1 MNVTKK
7 GKSSM
12 GLAAGQARLLTITG
26 RKSDCEYESMR
37 LSHQKLALSRQLTD
51 LSNEYQNSLDQTKL
65 IYDYYGTGDQSN
77 PLSYGILMT
86 PSTLNNYMPVL
97 VTDPKGR
104 ATLNSKYAAAAEAAG
119 IPQEGLGSLPSENT
133 RNKFIEALGGQGV
146 ISDKLMNTILG
157 LPYNQAAGIGGGT
170 TVAQIT
176 QSGNLNDL
184 TTYLKDNAANINIK
198 FDNSLYDGMAGR
210 TDINIISKDGT
221 ERIPNDG
228 SLNKTYNLGNLL
240 SGDES
245 LVIDLVEHKQGK
257 DGNKNITSRVMGVI
271 DDVLNQV
278 AGYFTSLFDLGDA
291 VSKSALDYARTS
303 IQEMYAPLN
312 SDGMSYDTGNT
323 DKYFTWIGKDKKDGA
338 NYIGWSGGG
347 QHSTV
352 FRESRATHQVDLGN
366 MVKAYMTFLQDY
378 INGVSKTDTN
388 GNDLY
393 TVKKGHL
400 TESRLI
406 TNSESYQYTWKT
418 GATVSSDDC
427 AKATFHDALFN
438 QICQNGWT
446 KNDKIDDNEYMQEML
461 KSGMLYISKVN
472 DDGYYYQGNYAT
484 DSYIKE
490 VSDDTKIAQAE
501 AKYNTEKSKLNSKEE
516 TLDLKM
522 KNLDTEIS
530 SLTTEYDTV
539 KNTIAKNVE
548 KSFKRYNA

>member
-1 MNVTKK
+1 
-7 GKSSM
+7 M

-198 FDNSLYDGMAGR
+198 FDNSLYDGYAGR

-257 DGNKNITSRVMGVI
+257 YGNKNITSRVMGVI

-278 AGYFTSLFDLGDA
+278 AGYFTSLFDLGDT

-312 SDGMSYDTGNT
+312 SDGMSYDTSNT

-347 QHSTV
+347 QHYTV

-427 AKATFHDALFN
+427 AHATFYDALFN

-539 KNTIAKNVE
+539 KNTIAKNIE

>member
-133 RNKFIEALGGQGV
+133 RNKFIEALGGQDV

-176 QSGNLNDL
+176 QSGNLKDL

-198 FDNSLYDGMAGR
+198 FDNSLYDGNAGR

-257 DGNKNITSRVMGVI
+257 YGNKNITSRVMGVI

-278 AGYFTSLFDLGDA
+278 AGYFTSLFDLGDT

-312 SDGMSYDTGNT
+312 SDGMSYDTSNT

-347 QHSTV
+347 QNHTA

-427 AKATFHDALFN
+427 AQATFYDALFN

-539 KNTIAKNVE
+539 KNTIAKNIE

>member
-198 FDNSLYDGMAGR
+198 FDNSLYDGMADR

-257 DGNKNITSRVMGVI
+257 YGNKNITSRVMGVI

-347 QHSTV
+347 QHHTM

-418 GATVSSDDC
+418 GATVSSVDC
-427 AKATFHDALFN
+427 AQATFYDALFN

-539 KNTIAKNVE
+539 KNTIAKNIE

>member
-1 MNVTKK
+1 M
-7 GKSSM
+7 
-12 GLAAGQARLLTITG
+12 
-26 RKSDCEYESMR
+26 
-37 LSHQKLALSRQLTD
+37 
-51 LSNEYQNSLDQTKL
+51 
-65 IYDYYGTGDQSN
+65 
-77 PLSYGILMT
+77 
-86 PSTLNNYMPVL
+86 
-97 VTDPKGR
+97 
-104 ATLNSKYAAAAEAAG
+104 
-119 IPQEGLGSLPSENT
+119 PSENT

-198 FDNSLYDGMAGR
+198 FDNSLYDGNAGR

-257 DGNKNITSRVMGVI
+257 YGNKNITSRVMGVI

-278 AGYFTSLFDLGDA
+278 AGYFTSLFDLGDT

-312 SDGMSYDTGNT
+312 SDGMSYDTSNT
-323 DKYFTWIGKDKKDGA
+323 DKYFTWIGRDKKDGA

-427 AKATFHDALFN
+427 AQATFYDALFN

-522 KNLDTEIS
+522 KNLDTEIFS
-530 SLTTEYDTV
+530 KIKKHAGNL
-539 KNTIAKNVE
+539 
-548 KSFKRYNA
+548 

>member
-1 MNVTKK
+1 
-7 GKSSM
+7 M

-184 TTYLKDNAANINIK
+184 TTYLKDNAANINIT
-198 FDNSLYDGMAGR
+198 FDNSLYDGNAGK

-257 DGNKNITSRVMGVI
+257 YGNKNITSRVMGVI

-278 AGYFTSLFDLGDA
+278 DDYFTSLFDLGDT

-312 SDGMSYDTGNT
+312 SDGMSYDTSNT

-338 NYIGWSGGG
+338 KIG
-347 QHSTV
+347 
-352 FRESRATHQVDLGN
+352 RAHV
-366 MVKAYMTFLQDY
+366 
-378 INGVSKTDTN
+378 
-388 GNDLY
+388 
-393 TVKKGHL
+393 
-400 TESRLI
+400 
-406 TNSESYQYTWKT
+406 
-418 GATVSSDDC
+418 
-427 AKATFHDALFN
+427 
-438 QICQNGWT
+438 
-446 KNDKIDDNEYMQEML
+446 
-461 KSGMLYISKVN
+461 
-472 DDGYYYQGNYAT
+472 
-484 DSYIKE
+484 
-490 VSDDTKIAQAE
+490 
-501 AKYNTEKSKLNSKEE
+501 
-516 TLDLKM
+516 
-522 KNLDTEIS
+522 
-530 SLTTEYDTV
+530 
-539 KNTIAKNVE
+539 
-548 KSFKRYNA
+548 

>member
-1 MNVTKK
+1 
-7 GKSSM
+7 M

-257 DGNKNITSRVMGVI
+257 YGNKNITSRVMGVI

-347 QHSTV
+347 QHHTM

-427 AKATFHDALFN
+427 AKATFYDALFN

-539 KNTIAKNVE
+539 KNTIAKNIE

>member
-198 FDNSLYDGMAGR
+198 FDNSLYDGMADR

-257 DGNKNITSRVMGVI
+257 YGNKNITSRVMGVI

-347 QHSTV
+347 QHHTM

-427 AKATFHDALFN
+427 APATFYDALFN

-539 KNTIAKNVE
+539 KNTIAKNIE